1 MNHDAKVQ
9 DEPSLVRRGANP
21 AVITNT
27 DQGGYEAYMAR
38 RANAQRQV
46 EVHNKVEQLESEVSN
61 LNHKLDAILRIL
73 GERTNVDG

>member
-1 MNHDAKVQ
+1 MSHDAKVQ

-27 DQGGYEAYMAR
+27 DQSGYDAFMAR

-46 EVHNKVEQLESEVSN
+46 EVHNKVEQLETEVSS
-61 LNHKLDAILRIL
+61 LNQKLDAILRIL
-73 GERTNVDG
+73 GNRTHVDG